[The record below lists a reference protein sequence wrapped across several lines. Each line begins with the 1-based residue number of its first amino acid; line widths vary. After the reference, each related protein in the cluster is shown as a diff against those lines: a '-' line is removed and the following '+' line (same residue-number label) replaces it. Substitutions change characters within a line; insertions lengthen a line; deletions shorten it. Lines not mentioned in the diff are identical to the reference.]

1 MNMFGL
7 EGSGFIIA
15 VGLTILLA
23 GLIVYY
29 VNAKIISLENAVMQ
43 QNSVLGNF
51 INGVKQEIG
60 MNGGSTGAVKANV
73 PEAAAVGGDA
83 AAAKAGGLATP
94 EALEAAE
101 NFVNDP
107 HNRIDVS
114 DDSESESDSDSDS
127 DEEDNNEKVQTTSGI
142 GEIQIIVDE
151 MLNKTQLNQKNDI
164 KIIELTNDDVKST
177 SSEGSTEYT
186 IEAIEVEEVVETPV
200 VTLDIK
206 DISEEIVPIN
216 FKTLKVSELRKIVSE
231 KKLKTAT
238 VAKGLKKEELIEL
251 LTNE

>member
-1 MNMFGL
+1 
-7 EGSGFIIA
+7 
-15 VGLTILLA
+15 
-23 GLIVYY
+23 
-29 VNAKIISLENAVMQ
+29 MQ

-60 MNGGSTGAVKANV
+60 MNGGSAGAVKANV
-73 PEAAAVGGDA
+73 PEAGDTEAGVGA
-83 AAAKAGGLATP
+83 SSLATP
-94 EALEAAE
+94 EALDAAK

-127 DEEDNNEKVQTTSGI
+127 DEEDNNIKVQTTPGTDEI
-142 GEIQIIVDE
+142 EIVIDEIQD
-151 MLNKTQLNQKNDI
+151 KTPLIKNNDI
-164 KIIELTNDDVKST
+164 KIIELTNDDAKST
-177 SSEGSTEYT
+177 SSSEGSSEYT
-186 IEAIEVEEVVETPV
+186 IEEIEVEEVVEPNV
-200 VTLDIK
+200 ANLDIK
-206 DISEEIVPIN
+206 DISEEIVPMN

-251 LTNE
+251 LTNQ